1 MLVWRHSLL
10 LLVTEWVIRRRRGGA
25 EQREQGTCHFG
36 VMYRAT
42 VNIFKIFNHP
52 EHWPRAE
59 RMRVLVIGKAERLN
73 SGYGVADFV

>member
-1 MLVWRHSLL
+1 
-10 LLVTEWVIRRRRGGA
+10 
-25 EQREQGTCHFG
+25 
-36 VMYRAT
+36 MYRAT